1 MSDFNSGG
9 NVATLDPPVA
19 QQVAGH
25 TGEHTGE
32 TGETGD
38 KPKRTPKPR
47 IKYRADNAPKLT
59 VIPED
64 YSSKFL
70 PLSKDDFEDE
80 ATYYDFQAV
89 QWQKK
94 ADSAR
99 QKAEDIRSFGSPEER
114 KAAEALRKMQDKM
127 QALLAKMREG
137 GMTEEQIQKLQASI
151 VA

>member
-9 NVATLDPPVA
+9 GTATLDLPNTA
-19 QQVAGH
+19 SQAENA
-25 TGEHTGE
+25 TGESGE
-32 TGETGD
+32 A
-38 KPKRTPKPR
+38 KAKRTPKPR
-47 IKYRADNAPKLT
+47 IKYRGDDQAKLT
-59 VIPED
+59 AMPED

-70 PLSKDDFEDE
+70 PLSKDDFADE

-94 ADSAR
+94 ADRAR
-99 QKAEDIRSFGSPEER
+99 QTAEDIRSFGSPEER
-114 KAAEALRKMQDKM
+114 KAAESLRKMRDKM

-137 GMTEEQIQKLQASI
+137 GMTEDQIQKLQASI